1 MKEITATVNED
12 RTFWECVYDARH
24 NGLIPRVWRT
34 SELIEVLTPP
44 AGRFS
49 PNTASV
55 LPYNGSVSR
64 EGNGIGDFVRRGG
77 EPKAWRVGRG
87 KFQLVMDPDDNVDQ
101 QHTQRELAMK
111 RAGELTS
118 GIRRSAAQQNRV
130 SAPPPSVQAQRR
142 SRTNIESNTLPAN
155 GRNLRASGRHESVSV
170 SLNDLDLR
178 EIAESS
184 TEQKALY
191 IVEKYIRDEYGEQ
204 VEIEDDQDGADLRI
218 TVGGKTVKRIEVKGT
233 GSKEIAWSQLKVSS
247 QRSHDSLESGDASM
261 YRVVDVE
268 GTQPRIYML
277 TYGRDFTLEPEPRW
291 AVKQVRPEDDRYPLR
306 GRPYRYDHPEGPVA
320 GDDWESLK

>member
-1 MKEITATVNED
+1 MNED
-12 RTFWECVYDARH
+12 RTFWECVYDARCA
-24 NGLIPRVWRT
+24 GLIPRVWRT

-55 LPYNGSVSR
+55 LPYNGSVSH
-64 EGNGIGDFVRRGG
+64 EGKGIGDFVKRGV

-101 QHTQRELAMK
+101 QSAQRELAIE
-111 RAGELTS
+111 RARELTS
-118 GIRRSAAQQNRV
+118 EIRQSAGRQTRV
-130 SAPPPSVQAQRR
+130 PAPPSSVQVQRR
-142 SRTNIESNTLPAN
+142 SGTNIESSPLRAN
-155 GRNLRASGRHESVSV
+155 ARSARASGRHESVSV
-170 SLNDLDLR
+170 SLDDLEFR

-191 IVEKYIRDEYGEQ
+191 IVEKYLRDEYGEQ
-204 VEIEDDQDGADLRI
+204 VEIEEDRDGADLRVS
-218 TVGGKTVKRIEVKGT
+218 VGGKTVKRIEVKGT
-233 GSKEIAWSQLKVSS
+233 ASKEIAWSQLKVSS

-268 GTQPRIYML
+268 GTQPRIYVL
-277 TYGRDFTLEPEPRW
+277 THGRDFTLEPEPRW
-291 AVKQVRPEDDRYPLR
+291 AVRQIRPKDDRYPLR
-306 GRPYRYDHPEGPVA
+306 RRPYRYDHPDDPVA
-320 GDDWESLK
+320 ENDWEILE

>member
-1 MKEITATVNED
+1 MD
-12 RTFWECVYDARH
+12 YSRTLWECIYDARVER
-24 NGLIPRVWRT
+24 LVPRVWRT
-34 SELIEVLTPP
+34 EDLIGLLTAPNGP
-44 AGRFS
+44 FS
-49 PNTASV
+49 PNTVSIA
-55 LPYNGSVSR
+55 PYNYSVSS
-64 EGNGIGDFVRRGG
+64 EGSKLGNFVKRGM

-291 AVKQVRPEDDRYPLR
+291 AVKQTRMEDDRYPLR
-306 GRPYRYDHPEGPVA
+306 GRPYRYLKPHEPVA
-320 GDDWESLK
+320 QDDWETLE